1 VQGET
6 TLLVTDDGQS
16 GTKELLQGLDLTC
29 RDAHQKPLY
38 DVYPSSCWA
47 FDAVVDVDGRTIV
60 ADGIGH
66 VRTAKSDDATFIMVS
81 ENDITNTDLR
91 RLLSFMG
98 DD

>member
-1 VQGET
+1 
-6 TLLVTDDGQS
+6 
-16 GTKELLQGLDLTC
+16 
-29 RDAHQKPLY
+29 
-38 DVYPSSCWA
+38 
-47 FDAVVDVDGRTIV
+47 VVDVDGRTIV